1 MAYNYWQVLLQK
13 DRDVQIDDEL
23 LAARFVVI
31 LQNFPQHG
39 SWDLNNYLSPKA

>member
-13 DRDVQIDDEL
+13 DRDVQIDEL

-39 SWDLNNYLSPKA
+39 SLDLNN